1 MAIAK
6 SNKSKS
12 TGKAAPRS
20 KPAAKSLGKSK
31 AAAKAATAK
40 TTVKSTEKTTTKTA
54 AKATAKT
61 TAKTTAKSVK
71 AKTASNAKP
80 KTAPKTAAKASGKSA
95 GKAKAGTAPKAAAIK
110 TAKSTAKGTAKGT
123 VKGATQ
129 KAGRSPSKRAGKSK
143 PVMLGHIDDRTLRKI
158 VAKLEE
164 MREESQTIVNA
175 QMQSDLQPRE
185 ESSDVGDDLDQ
196 ASNERAREFDLI
208 MHQRH
213 LHRLQQIEGAF
224 LRMDDGTFGLC
235 EGTDEPIHTKRLL
248 IMPLARFSLEYQEQQ
263 EKTLGRGMTGGEFS
277 ETDESF
283 SAED

>member
-40 TTVKSTEKTTTKTA
+40 TTVKSTVKTATKTA

-61 TAKTTAKSVK
+61 TAKSVK
-71 AKTASNAKP
+71 AKTAPKAKP
-80 KTAPKTAAKASGKSA
+80 KTATKTAAKASGRNA
-95 GKAKAGTAPKAAAIK
+95 GKTKAGTAPKAAALK
-110 TAKSTAKGTAKGT
+110 TAKSPA
-123 VKGATQ
+123 KGATQ
-129 KAGRSPSKRAGKSK
+129 KAGRSPSKRARKSK
-143 PVMLGHIDDRTLRKI
+143 PVMLAHIDDRTLKKI
-158 VAKLEE
+158 VVKLEE

>member
-54 AKATAKT
+54 AKATT
-61 TAKTTAKSVK
+61 KTTAKSVK

-110 TAKSTAKGTAKGT
+110 TAKSTAKSTAKGT
-123 VKGATQ
+123 VKGAAQ

-143 PVMLGHIDDRTLRKI
+143 PVMLGHIDDRTLKKI

>member
-40 TTVKSTEKTTTKTA
+40 TTVKSTVKTATKTA

-61 TAKTTAKSVK
+61 TAKSVK
-71 AKTASNAKP
+71 AKTAPKAKP
-80 KTAPKTAAKASGKSA
+80 KTATKTAAKASGRNA
-95 GKAKAGTAPKAAAIK
+95 GKTKAGTAPKAAALK
-110 TAKSTAKGTAKGT
+110 TAKSPAKSTAKGA
-123 VKGATQ
+123 AQ
-129 KAGRSPSKRAGKSK
+129 KPGRSPSKRAGKSK
-143 PVMLGHIDDRTLRKI
+143 PVMLAHIDDRTLKKI